1 MSTRPEDTN
10 PRRAPQTV
18 GKEYEGRREYCSST
32 ARTTSGWTSRTG
44 AWPRVIAVQ
53 ASILDAEEEVEEEEV
68 EEERLLV
75 LCVVIVENERG
86 IYVQMGGTRVGEFRN
101 QTLVRIIARK

>member
-32 ARTTSGWTSRTG
+32 AKTTSGWTSRTG

-53 ASILDAEEEVEEEEV
+53 ASILDAEEVEEEEV
-68 EEERLLV
+68 EERLLV

-101 QTLVRIIARK
+101 QTLVRIITRK